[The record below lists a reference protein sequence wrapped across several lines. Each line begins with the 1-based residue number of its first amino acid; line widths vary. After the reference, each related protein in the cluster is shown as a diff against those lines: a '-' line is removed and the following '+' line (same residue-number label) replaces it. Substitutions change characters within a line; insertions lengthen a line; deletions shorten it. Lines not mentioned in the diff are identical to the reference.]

1 MRILFRIL
9 LVLFVELLILC
20 FALDILYGE
29 SGLYL
34 QYRSNLLEGR
44 ENCFKNS
51 VVGELWKTDRIGSPN
66 PASLRR
72 IKTPNMDMVF
82 MTPTPLGAVTLTHDR
97 FAEHIAGRHIVTI
110 ENIRTTLFY
119 PEKVYRSRNR
129 WVFEKGDVRVVV
141 TQEGLVTTAYI
152 MDGR

>member
-1 MRILFRIL
+1 MSKNVKKMRAGNPTKKNIVIWKNVGQIIACSLVVL
-9 LVLFVELLILC
+9 LLCGEIKSYELMRVNPQSLSHLV
-20 FALDILYGE
+20 FAKKL
-29 SGLYL
+29 
-34 QYRSNLLEGR
+34 
-44 ENCFKNS
+44 K
-51 VVGELWKTDRIGSPN
+51 VGT
-66 PASLRR
+66 LRR
-72 IKTPNMDMVF
+72 IKSPNMDMVF

-129 WVFEKGDVRVVV
+129 WCFEKGDVRVVV
-141 TQEGLVTTAYI
+141 TQEGLVTTAYY

>member
-1 MRILFRIL
+1 MRNLFRIL
-9 LVLFVELLILC
+9 LLVFVELLIIF
-20 FALDILYGE
+20 FALLILGGE
-29 SGLYL
+29 SGVY
-34 QYRSNLLEGR
+34 SHTEAPLL
-44 ENCFKNS
+44 KM
-51 VVGELWKTDRIGSPN
+51 VVGGN

-72 IKTPNMDMVF
+72 IKSPNMDMVF
-82 MTPTPLGAVTLTHDR
+82 MTPTPLGEVTLTHDR

-119 PEKVYRSRNR
+119 PDPGKVYRSRNR
-129 WVFEKGDVRVVV
+129 WVFEKGDIRVVV